1 MDVVELV
8 WKVVVDKAVEVV
20 VAVVQA
26 ITFRHITT
34 TVTNVKVNLLVF
46 VFIFLL
52 LLSDIAMLVS
62 TARLITPFTRF
73 GMQYLPLFYYL
84 YVFRKCTPDVIDNVE
99 TLMFVTMNNNSQPAL
114 TALILPN
121 DCKMYVISGD
131 YFRLD

>member
-34 TVTNVKVNLLVF
+34 TVTNVKINLLVF

-73 GMQYLPLFYYL
+73 GM
-84 YVFRKCTPDVIDNVE
+84 R
-99 TLMFVTMNNNSQPAL
+99 LM
-114 TALILPN
+114 
-121 DCKMYVISGD
+121 
-131 YFRLD
+131 